1 MRCLS
6 LDESTST
13 TGPEVIDLDQSHDDP
28 SVATR
33 RRRTS
38 SSSSQDIQAFPQ
50 PITSSNKRKK
60 TRSNDLE
67 DEQEDLS
74 RTTVQNDAEVCSI
87 CFEEWTNSGHHR
99 LVATDCGHLFGKRSR
114 LSNPSSIISRFSVV

>member
-1 MRCLS
+1 MEKSS
-6 LDESTST
+6 LDESSST
-13 TGPEVIDLDQSHDDP
+13 TGPAIIDLDQSHDDP
-28 SVATR
+28 SVVTR

-38 SSSSQDIQAFPQ
+38 STSSQDVQAYPQ

-67 DEQEDLS
+67 DEHDDKEDLT
-74 RTTVQNDAEVCSI
+74 RTTIQNEAEVCSI

-99 LVATDCGHLFGKRSR
+99 LVATECGHLFGKRFF
-114 LSNPSSIISRFSVV
+114 LLFSK